1 MFIVD
6 GVMAFYTSGS
16 NGDPKRGF
24 AGYLSY
30 TPVWQRYLSGNSS
43 NCIQSAGSC
52 PCLDQGAPCVKQG
65 NRLQNMPDEV
75 SSWYSNEL
83 FKVSSTLSLI
93 PPMTLYQWP
102 AHVACLAGCAV
113 VMVKSVPD
121 LRVDVF
127 P

>member
-24 AGYLSY
+24 AAHLIN

-43 NCIQSAGSC
+43 NCMQNAGSC

-65 NRLQNMPDEV
+65 DRLQNMPDKV
-75 SSWYSNEL
+75 PSWYYKEF
-83 FKVSSTLSLI
+83 FKVSSTLSTDPAF

-102 AHVACLAGCAV
+102 AA
-113 VMVKSVPD
+113 
-121 LRVDVF
+121 
-127 P
+127 